1 MVQMM
6 SVALERAMEKVTLLL
21 LLLQQLLI
29 GLDFVA
35 TVMIT
40 SKTCFA
46 ISLTLLV
53 QIFLVNSC
61 KHNLFA
67 FTKYLRYF
75 PLQSI

>member
-53 QIFLVNSC
+53 QIFLVKKILLDKAAPIPKTSTT
-61 KHNLFA
+61 A
-67 FTKYLRYF
+67 
-75 PLQSI
+75 